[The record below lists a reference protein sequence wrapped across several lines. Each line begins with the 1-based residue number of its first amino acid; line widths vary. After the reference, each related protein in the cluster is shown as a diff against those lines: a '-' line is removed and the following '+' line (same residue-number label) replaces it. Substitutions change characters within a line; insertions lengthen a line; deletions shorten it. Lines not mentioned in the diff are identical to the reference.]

1 MPPILDSV
9 LTVLIVTT
17 LGWWLRRAG
26 HVTEP
31 QWHGFEHISYQVFF
45 PAIIINALAKADL
58 ASVPAFAFGLTFLA
72 AVTLSGLILLALFPL
87 LHTQLGLS
95 RASFSSVFQGAI
107 RWNTFMAVGLAD
119 RLFGARGLT
128 LVAVA
133 IAAIIPL
140 MNVTTV
146 MILRQFGDGEKGR
159 LSIVGLLKNPFIWS
173 SIVGLAINFSGIPM
187 PGSVM
192 AAADMCG
199 KASLPAALLL
209 VGSGL
214 NLADLG
220 RPTLPLL
227 LSAATKLL
235 GLPLLAALIAKFVGI
250 TGQDLGVL
258 LLCATV
264 PTAGAAYIM
273 ARQMGGDA
281 RLMAAI
287 ITFETIACVLT
298 IPLVQLWLGP

>member
-9 LTVLIVTT
+9 VTILLVT
-17 LGWWLRRAG
+17 ILGWWLRRSG
-26 HVTEP
+26 HVSEE

-45 PAIIINALAKADL
+45 PAIIIHALAKADL
-58 ASVPAFAFGLTFLA
+58 GSVPALAFGATLLSS
-72 AVTLSGLILLALFPL
+72 VTLAGLLLLAIYPL
-87 LHTQLGLS
+87 LNRHLGLGGP
-95 RASFSSVFQGAI
+95 AFSSVFQGAI

-140 MNVTTV
+140 MNITCV
-146 MILRQFGDGEKGR
+146 MMLRHFGSNATGR
-159 LSIVGLLKNPFIWS
+159 LSLLGLLKNPFIWS
-173 SIVGLAINFSGIPM
+173 SIVGLAINFSGLTL
-187 PGSVM
+187 PGPLF
-192 AAADMCG
+192 AAADMLG

-214 NLADLG
+214 NLSDLG

-227 LSAATKLL
+227 LSAFIKLI
-235 GLPLLAALIAKFVGI
+235 GLSLLAILIARFTGI
-250 TGQDLGVL
+250 TGPDLAVL
-258 LLCATV
+258 LLCTTV

-287 ITFETIACVLT
+287 ITFETIACILT
-298 IPLVQLWLGP
+298 IPLVQLLLGP